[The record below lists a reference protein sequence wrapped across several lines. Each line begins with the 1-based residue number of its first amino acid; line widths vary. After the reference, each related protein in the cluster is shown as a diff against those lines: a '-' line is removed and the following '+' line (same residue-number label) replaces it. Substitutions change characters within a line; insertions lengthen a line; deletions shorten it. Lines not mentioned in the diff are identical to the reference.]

1 MYLINTH
8 SPKHFGE
15 SEKLF
20 ANCKMK
26 VSYFIFAQIKVQKW
40 YNYSHYSSMQNIWDE
55 QIRIS
60 NKVTRLGYKVLSFKK
75 FKTLKRREH
84 ESFINAYSKIFRATN
99 IQINIQISEYLV
111 YSSIKWVYSSYEL
124 KSVLK

>member
-1 MYLINTH
+1 
-8 SPKHFGE
+8 
-15 SEKLF
+15 
-20 ANCKMK
+20 
-26 VSYFIFAQIKVQKW
+26 
-40 YNYSHYSSMQNIWDE
+40 MQNIWDE

-60 NKVTRLGYKVLSFKK
+60 NKVNRLGYKVLSFKK
-75 FKTLKRREH
+75 FKTLQRRQH

-124 KSVLK
+124 KRVLK